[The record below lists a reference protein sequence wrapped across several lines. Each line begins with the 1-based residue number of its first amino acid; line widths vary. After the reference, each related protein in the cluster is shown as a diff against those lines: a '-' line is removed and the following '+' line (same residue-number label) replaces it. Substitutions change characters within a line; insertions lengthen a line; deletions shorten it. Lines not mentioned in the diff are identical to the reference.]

1 MGLVFVQ
8 RQDWKWPQSKVRRAG
23 WGTGLQGGELTF
35 SFIFLTPC
43 QVDQLHP
50 SKGSVLGV
58 ATSTEV

>member
-8 RQDWKWPQSKVRRAG
+8 RQDWKWPPSQMRRAG
-23 WGTGLQGGELTF
+23 WGTGLHGGVFTF
-35 SFIFLTPC
+35 SFICLMPC
-43 QVDQLHP
+43 QVDQLHL